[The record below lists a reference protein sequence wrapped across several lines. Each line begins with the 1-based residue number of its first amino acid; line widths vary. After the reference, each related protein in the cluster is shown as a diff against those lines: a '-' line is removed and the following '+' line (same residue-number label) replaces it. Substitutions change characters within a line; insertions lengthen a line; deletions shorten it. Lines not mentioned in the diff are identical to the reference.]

1 MLQGFAALAYGL
13 VLANS
18 GWSRYKR
25 AGDRTSLLTKGAF
38 GVLALG
44 IAAHTF
50 PLPAVAL
57 LITGGAIAGVA
68 GTAVVTGLFGSDGVV
83 ILRTAAAALIF
94 AIGLQL
100 LFGRP
105 LLTRL
110 EQAGSRF
117 WRVLSP
123 QMHKLLPPR
132 NPLRAFGVGTLW
144 GWLPCGL
151 VYSELA
157 VATASGGPITGA
169 LVMAFFGMGTI
180 VSLSAVSVLL
190 HSLGMFED
198 GPELC
203 PERLQ
208 LVRGEGDARQRR
220 DLGDVNLNRHVAMLT
235 GARSAP
241 VPASHPPRRAGRL
254 LAPWPFPNSSSTIRR
269 ARRCRPGWSDC
280 SPGWP
285 CSASGWR

>member
-1 MLQGFAALAYGL
+1 MTEFDMGLVIAAWLTGLAGGSGHCIGMCGGILGALGVGQGGGWSGLVRLAAAHLGRVSSYALA
-13 VLANS
+13 
-18 GWSRYKR
+18 
-25 AGDRTSLLTKGAF
+25 
-38 GVLALG
+38 
-44 IAAHTF
+44 
-50 PLPAVAL
+50 
-57 LITGGAIAGVA
+57 GAIAGVA

-83 ILRTAAAALIF
+83 ILRTVAAALIF

-110 EQAGSRF
+110 EQAGSSV
-117 WRVLSP
+117 WRVLAP

-169 LVMAFFGMGTI
+169 LVMAFFGIGTI

-190 HSLGMFED
+190 HSLGI
-198 GPELC
+198 
-203 PERLQ
+203 
-208 LVRGEGDARQRR
+208 ARMPRQ
-220 DLGDVNLNRHVAMLT
+220 AS
-235 GARSAP
+235 GA
-241 VPASHPPRRAGRL
+241 L
-254 LAPWPFPNSSSTIRR
+254 LILFSIWTVLPFFQ
-269 ARRCRPGWSDC
+269 G
-280 SPGWP
+280 
-285 CSASGWR
+285 SASAH